1 MSKRNSSAV
10 ARLKQD
16 YIRLKK
22 VSHLYILQPLTQTV
36 PAPGPGPLHR
46 GRAAALQHPGVA
58 LRGLGAGR
66 LAVPRRA
73 LPRQARLPLRVPLQ
87 AAVHL
92 HDHAQRPVQDGHA
105 AVSLHL
111 RLPPRHLEPGLVGQH
126 HPHRPAQLHAREEPH
141 PRLHRDQRLGEET
154 VCHAVS

>member
-58 LRGLGAGR
+58 VRGARAGP
-66 LAVPRRA
+66 LSLQGRA
-73 LPRQARLPLRVPLQ
+73 LPRQARLPLGVPLQ
-87 AAVHL
+87 AALHL
-92 HDHAQRPVQDGHA
+92 HDHAQRSVQDGHP
-105 AVSLHL
+105 AVPLHL
-111 RLPPRHLEPGLVGQH
+111 GLPPGHLEPRLVCQH
-126 HPHRPAQLHAREEPH
+126 YPHRSDNRCNQ
-141 PRLHRDQRLGEET
+141 
-154 VCHAVS
+154 